1 MTTTAPKVFVLT
13 GCASGIG
20 LHMAKVLAEQGHRLV
35 VTDVQEDRLAE
46 VAKRESWPE
55 EDVLVRK
62 LDVRQPHAWDLLFG
76 EAQRHFGRVDVL
88 MNIAGYLRPGYIHEI
103 GVGDVDK
110 HMDVNVK
117 GVVFGTHAAARVM
130 VEQGHGHIVNIG
142 SLASLAPVPGLCL
155 YSASKFAVRGFSLA
169 CAQELRPHGVYVS
182 VVLPNAVKTPM
193 LDLQVDYE
201 EAAMTFSGDDALTVD
216 DVVDLILER
225 VLPQRPMEVMLPL
238 SRGTLAKF
246 ANAFPDVAVVLG
258 PALTKKGLQRQKEI
272 KRGEH

>member
-1 MTTTAPKVFVLT
+1 MTERSTKVFVLT

-20 LHMAKVLAEQGHRLV
+20 LRMAKVLADAGHRLV
-35 VTDVQEDRLAE
+35 VTDVQEDRLRE
-46 VAKRESWPE
+46 VATSCAWPE
-55 EDVLVRK
+55 EDVFVRK

-76 EAQRHFGRVDVL
+76 EALRHFGRVDVL

-110 HMDVNVK
+110 HVDVNLK

-130 VEQGHGHIVNIG
+130 VDQGHGHIVNIG

-169 CAQELRPHGVYVS
+169 CAQELRPHGVHVS
-182 VVLPNAVKTPM
+182 VVLPDAVKTPM
-193 LDLQVDYE
+193 LDLQLHYE
-201 EAAMTFSGDDALTVD
+201 EAAMTFSGDEALTVD
-216 DVVDLILER
+216 DVVSIVLER

-238 SRGTLAKF
+238 GRGSLAKF
-246 ANAFPDVAVVLG
+246 ANAFPEVAVALG
-258 PALTKKGLQRQKEI
+258 PALTKKGLQRQKEL
-272 KRGEH
+272 KRGAR